1 MTLDD
6 ILNANISAQQK
17 IDIIKIFRK
26 GGSTDDVNDAASR
39 IEKLMKD
46 VIEPAA
52 KAGNKTALR
61 LMNIDKSYYTFSDAD
76 IEKGYKGK
84 PGTRG
89 NVYLSSR
96 GEFLTPSI
104 QYRDDILTFL
114 GPDPKWD
121 KETEIQSI
129 KFPSK
134 EDAQFFAENYHNYP
148 NIIPMLSDPVYQDY
162 DPDEEYE
169 KLKILKLALDTPI
182 YKVDPVKALI
192 MSGMGEQSAKDY
204 LQQLQDN
211 HQIAIIE
218 KHQEGGSLRMSRIEI
233 VIGGK
238 EYRVWV
244 AETEEQKTIGLS
256 KHKQLAS
263 TAGMLF
269 VYDSPQQDL
278 WFTMEDTSI
287 DLDII
292 FINSDFEVTSVNSV
306 KANDPRP
313 IPDKANN
320 AQFVL
325 EVNYKSGIKVGD
337 KLENKDLFEDFS
349 DEEKEKISKSKMLVL
364 DENGN
369 VQMKLE
375 GGERIFS
382 RISTRKIIKAALKA
396 YRDEKDSDF
405 IKLGKIVF
413 TELDAQD
420 GRDPEYVTAPK

>member
-17 IDIIKIFRK
+17 IDIIKILRK

-76 IEKGYKGK
+76 VEKGYKGK

-134 EDAQFFAENYHNYP
+134 EDAQFFVENYHNYP

-192 MSGMGEQSAKDY
+192 MSGMA
-204 LQQLQDN
+204 
-211 HQIAIIE
+211 
-218 KHQEGGSLRMSRIEI
+218 
-233 VIGGK
+233 
-238 EYRVWV
+238 
-244 AETEEQKTIGLS
+244 
-256 KHKQLAS
+256 
-263 TAGMLF
+263 
-269 VYDSPQQDL
+269 
-278 WFTMEDTSI
+278 
-287 DLDII
+287 
-292 FINSDFEVTSVNSV
+292 
-306 KANDPRP
+306 
-313 IPDKANN
+313 
-320 AQFVL
+320 
-325 EVNYKSGIKVGD
+325 
-337 KLENKDLFEDFS
+337 
-349 DEEKEKISKSKMLVL
+349 
-364 DENGN
+364 
-369 VQMKLE
+369 
-375 GGERIFS
+375 
-382 RISTRKIIKAALKA
+382 
-396 YRDEKDSDF
+396 
-405 IKLGKIVF
+405 
-413 TELDAQD
+413 
-420 GRDPEYVTAPK
+420 